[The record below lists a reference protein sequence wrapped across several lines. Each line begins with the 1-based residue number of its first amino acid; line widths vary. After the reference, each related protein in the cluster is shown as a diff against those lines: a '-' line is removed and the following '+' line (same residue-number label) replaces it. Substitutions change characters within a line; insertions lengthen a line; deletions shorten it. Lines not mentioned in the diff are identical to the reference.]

1 MSEPLTTEHTSTGH
15 VVPGRHSSSDEQLSS
30 GRLGV
35 LGIVFFVVAAAAP
48 LVGMTGA
55 VPVAIAAGNGAGV
68 PGAYVA
74 IGIVLVVFSSA
85 YSAMSRVVTNTGAFF
100 AYVGRGL
107 GLAAGVGSALVS
119 VLAYLAI
126 QLGIYGFFGGLLAGQ
141 MNDTFGI
148 DAPWWLWTLIA
159 WALVLGLSV
168 LSVDVG
174 AKVLGLLMVCELIS
188 LAVTAIAVIASG
200 GGPDGAGLTAS
211 FAPQNVFVG
220 GLTGSAGIALAF
232 AFASYIGFE
241 ATAIYGEESKDPERT
256 VPRATYVAVGL
267 ITVIFAAA
275 SWAIVSGLGT
285 SGVVDRVAE
294 ISSVDGVPLAD
305 PAAVLFTVAS
315 TYVGSWLATVM
326 SWLVVSS
333 LFAGLLAFQNCSA
346 RYLFSLGRAGVLPR
360 ALQRTNRHGAPGL
373 ASVSTSVI
381 TGAVIVV
388 FAVAGL
394 DPVLNLFYWLSGMA
408 VIAVV
413 LVEILVCL
421 AVLAHFRGTRRGGH
435 WWSTTAAPVLAGL
448 GLLTGLYLLISR
460 FGLLAGTVPDGVDPT
475 VTAWRLSTTGWTL
488 VLLPFVVFL
497 VGLGV
502 GAVLS
507 RQADSR
513 PALRDIVG

>member
-1 MSEPLTTEHTSTGH
+1 
-15 VVPGRHSSSDEQLSS
+15 
-30 GRLGV
+30 
-35 LGIVFFVVAAAAP
+35 
-48 LVGMTGA
+48 
-55 VPVAIAAGNGAGV
+55 
-68 PGAYVA
+68 VA

-107 GLAAGVGSALVS
+107 GLAPGVGSALTS

-141 MNDTFGI
+141 MNATFGI

-174 AKVLGLLMVCELIS
+174 AKVLGLLMICEIAS
-188 LAVTAIAVIASG
+188 LAAVAVAVIAHG
-200 GGPDGAGLTAS
+200 GGPDGAGIAAS
-211 FAPQNVFVG
+211 FSPGNVLVG

-285 SGVVDRVAE
+285 DSVVERVAE

-305 PAAVLFTVAS
+305 PAAVLFDVAS
-315 TYVGSWLATVM
+315 TYVGDWLATVM

-360 ALQRTNRHGAPGL
+360 ALQHTNRHGAPGL
-373 ASVSTSVI
+373 GSVLTSVI
-381 TGAVIVV
+381 TGVVIVV
-388 FAVAGL
+388 FALAGL
-394 DPVLNLFYWLSGMA
+394 DPVLNLFYWCSGMA

-413 LVEILVCL
+413 LVEILVCV
-421 AVLAHFRGTRRGGH
+421 AVLVHFRGTRRGGH
-435 WWSTTAAPVLAGL
+435 WWSTLASPVLAGL

-475 VTAWRLSTTGWTL
+475 VTAWRLSATGWTL
-488 VLLPFVVFL
+488 VLLPFVLFL
-497 VGLGV
+497 VGLGW
-502 GAVLS
+502 GAALS
-507 RQADSR
+507 RRQGERREALQAV
-513 PALRDIVG
+513 VG

>member
-1 MSEPLTTEHTSTGH
+1 VSERLAPTAPTAAGH
-15 VVPGRHSSSDEQLSS
+15 AGDAPDERLSA

-55 VPVAIAAGNGAGV
+55 VPVAIAAGSGAGA

-74 IGIVLVVFSSA
+74 IGIVLLVFSSA

-107 GLAAGVGSALVS
+107 GLAAGIGSALTS

-126 QLGIYGFFGGLLAGQ
+126 QLAIYGFFGGLLAGQ
-141 MNDTFGI
+141 MNATFGI

-174 AKVLGLLMVCELIS
+174 AKVLGLLMVLELAS
-188 LAVTAIAVIASG
+188 LAAVAIAVLADG
-200 GGPDGAGLTAS
+200 GGPDGAQLAAS
-211 FAPQNVFVG
+211 FSPANVFVG

-241 ATAIYGEESKDPERT
+241 ATAIYGEESRDPERT
-256 VPRATYVAVGL
+256 VPRATYAAVIL

-275 SWAIVSGLGT
+275 SWAVVSGLGT
-285 SGVVDRVAE
+285 DDVVARVVE

-305 PAAVLFTVAS
+305 PAAVLFSVAT
-315 TYVGSWLATVM
+315 TYVGGWLATVM

-333 LFAGLLAFQNCSA
+333 LFAGLLAFQNCTA

-360 ALQRTNRHGAPGL
+360 ALQHTNRAGAPGL
-373 ASVSTSVI
+373 GSAVTSVI
-381 TGAVIVV
+381 TGVVIVV
-388 FAVAGL
+388 FAVGGL
-394 DPVLNLFYWLSGMA
+394 DPVLNLFYWSSGMA

-413 LVEILVCL
+413 LVEILVCA
-421 AVLAHFRGTRRGGH
+421 AVLVHFRGTGRGGH
-435 WWSTTAAPVLAGL
+435 WWSTLASPVLAGL

-460 FGLLAGTVPDGVDPT
+460 FGLLAGTVPEGVDPT
-475 VTAWRLSTTGWTL
+475 VTAWRLSATGWTL

-497 VGLGV
+497 VGLV
-502 GAVLS
+502 WGAALS
-507 RQADSR
+507 RRGDR
-513 PALRDIVG
+513 RDELQSIVG